1 MTLRGLP
8 LALLMLLSGCSSP
21 QSVLNAQG
29 EAAIALKDLIIF
41 VTLVAGVLWLAVVSV
56 MAFALVRKKSQS
68 AGLDH
73 RSERMMTIA
82 VATATAATALIV
94 GVLTVASFYTTR
106 ALNSGGDAE
115 VTVVVRAQ
123 QWWWQFIY
131 ADRDQRPIFQTANE
145 LHIPVGKTIRL
156 RLQAADVIHSF
167 WVPSLAGKL
176 DLIPG
181 RENILTLRAERPGVY
196 RGQCAEFCG
205 LQHGHMAFVVIAE
218 DHADYQHWLAGQRL
232 DGAAPSGAEAIAGRA
247 VFLAKQCAACHTIRG
262 TAASGSS
269 GPDLTHVGSRRT
281 IAAGLLETTRGSLAA
296 WIADPQTLKPGNN
309 MPLVPLT
316 ADELR
321 QLSAY
326 MESLR

>member
-1 MTLRGLP
+1 MKSRSLS
-8 LALLMLLSGCSSP
+8 ALLLLLSGCSGP
-21 QSVLNAQG
+21 QSVLGAYGQ
-29 EAAIALKDLIIF
+29 AAIALKDLIVFI
-41 VTLVAGVLWLAVVSV
+41 VLVAILIWLAVVLF
-56 MAFALVRKKSQS
+56 MAFALLRRQRQPV
-68 AGLDH
+68 LDS
-73 RSERMMTIA
+73 RSERRIMA
-82 VATATAATALIV
+82 VVAIATAATAFV
-94 GVLTVASFYTTR
+94 VAVLTIASFYTTR
-106 ALNSGGDAE
+106 ALNSDGTADL
-115 VTVVVRAQ
+115 TITVRAQ

-131 ADRDQRPIFQTANE
+131 ADQDQRQMFQTANE
-145 LHIPVGKTIRL
+145 LHIPVGRTVRL
-156 RLQAADVIHSF
+156 HLQAGDVIHSF

-181 RENILTLRAERPGVY
+181 RENILTLRAEKPGVY

-205 LQHGHMAFVVIAE
+205 LQHSHMAFVVIAE
-218 DHADYQHWLAGQRL
+218 DDADYQHWSTMQRL
-232 DGAAPSGAEAIAGRA
+232 DGASPSGAEAIAGQA
-247 VFLAKQCAACHTIRG
+247 VFLAKPCAACHTIRG
-262 TAASGSS
+262 TPASGST

-309 MPLVPLT
+309 MPVVPLT

>member
-1 MTLRGLP
+1 MKNRSLP
-8 LALLMLLSGCSSP
+8 ALLLLLSGCSSP
-21 QSVLNAQG
+21 QSVLEAYGQ
-29 EAAIALKDLIIF
+29 AAIALKELIVFI
-41 VTLVAGVLWLAVVSV
+41 VAVAIIIWLAVVV
-56 MAFALVRKKSQS
+56 FMAFALLRRQRQPV
-68 AGLDH
+68 LDS
-73 RSERMMTIA
+73 RSERRTMIV
-82 VATATAATALIV
+82 VATVTAATALVVAI
-94 GVLTVASFYTTR
+94 LTVASFYTTR
-106 ALNSGGDAE
+106 ALNSDGTADL
-115 VTVVVRAQ
+115 TITVRAQ

-131 ADRDQRPIFQTANE
+131 ADQDQRQMFQTANE
-145 LHIPVGKTIRL
+145 LHIPVGRTVRL
-156 RLQAADVIHSF
+156 HLQASDVIHSF

-181 RENILTLRAERPGVY
+181 RENILTLRAEKPGVY

-205 LQHGHMAFVVIAE
+205 LQHGHMAFLVIA
-218 DHADYQHWLAGQRL
+218 DDDDAYRHWSDRQRL
-232 DGAAPSGAEAIAGRA
+232 DGAAPSGAEAIAGQA
-247 VFLAKQCAACHTIRG
+247 VFLAKPCAACHTIRG
-262 TAASGSS
+262 TLASGST

-309 MPLVPLT
+309 MPIVPLS